1 MDQQRSMM
9 MSQMRSNMSV
19 VMRPSTIDTLFSK
32 SAGGMMQYLLT
43 LIFVLVFFWTTVVIV
58 YFTFFRA

>member
-19 VMRPSTIDTLFSK
+19 VMRPSTQAT
-32 SAGGMMQYLLT
+32 GGMMQYLLT
-43 LIFVLVFFWTTVVIV
+43 LIFVLVLFWATVLVVFSIFFCAWA
-58 YFTFFRA
+58 Y